1 MEYKYEI
8 QIKVPGL
15 DWASFRDELNNL
27 IYLYETYDSVVMQLE
42 KLQNQYVGST
52 LRILEL

>member
-27 IYLYETYDSVVMQLE
+27 IYLYETYDSAVMQLE